1 MALKGKDF
9 VKNNVVLQAQDVV
22 FVPKKFIA
30 DLNYVLNMVL
40 DPLSKGAY
48 LRNNTTTIGKLMW
61 RIGRFR

>member
-48 LRNNTTTIGKLMW
+48 FKEQYHDNW
-61 RIGRFR
+61 